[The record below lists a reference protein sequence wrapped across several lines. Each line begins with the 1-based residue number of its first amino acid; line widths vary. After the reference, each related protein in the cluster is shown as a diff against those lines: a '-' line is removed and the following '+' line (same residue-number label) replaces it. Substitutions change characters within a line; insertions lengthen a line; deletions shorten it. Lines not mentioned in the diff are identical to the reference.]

1 MKDYQRNEGK
11 MLRDTGLV
19 GDIWYD
25 VIDGKKVYKKW
36 AGVN

>member
-1 MKDYQRNEGK
+1 

-25 VIDGKKVYKKW
+25 VIDGEKVYKKW